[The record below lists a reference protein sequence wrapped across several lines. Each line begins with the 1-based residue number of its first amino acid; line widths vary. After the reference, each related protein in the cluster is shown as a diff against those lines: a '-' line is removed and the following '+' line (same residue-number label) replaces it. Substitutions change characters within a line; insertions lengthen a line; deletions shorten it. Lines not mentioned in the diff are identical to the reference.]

1 MSFEAERLRI
11 LERVSS
17 GELSPQEGSLQIAML
32 KVRYQ
37 DEAPI
42 APDDESTGLEAHAG
56 PYEEPGGQQRFE
68 AGFDWRERFA
78 ASGMPPG
85 FKLTWPLMLGLAIPF
100 LVVASFGLGMLALFL
115 AVPTFALVLIWNAL
129 APVLPGVQPLLE
141 FWPTLG
147 VVVVLFIVWSLLGMR
162 RRARLF
168 VQR

>member
-37 DEAPI
+37 EETPV
-42 APDDESTGLEAHAG
+42 APDDTTTTVEPHAG
-56 PYEEPGGQQRFE
+56 PGGDYNGDYRRFE
-68 AGFDWRERFA
+68 SPFGF
-78 ASGMPPG
+78 ASAQMPPG

-100 LVVASFGLGMLALFL
+100 LIVVAFGLTMLGVILALPTL
-115 AVPTFALVLIWNAL
+115 AVVLIWNAV
-129 APVLPGVQPLLE
+129 APALPGVQPLLE

-147 VVVVLFIVWSLLGMR
+147 MMMLAFIVWSLLGAR
-162 RRARLF
+162 RRARMF
-168 VQR
+168 IQR